1 MEIYFA
7 PMEGMTSP
15 LLRRTH
21 AEMFGGC
28 DKYYTPFISTNE
40 SISLN
45 NRESEDVDH
54 DQNRGLNLIPQIIS
68 NSAHQ
73 SALYIKLLAE
83 KYGYGEVNINLG
95 CPSGTVVSKGKGSGM
110 LRDPEALD
118 DYLGRLLEELKD
130 FSGKGINVPRISIKA
145 RIGYLNPKEHIRI
158 TEILKAHPVY
168 QVTVHPRT
176 RKQMYGGQV
185 EMDAFTHM
193 YEELKGIGVSVV
205 YNGDITKP
213 DDMEMLTDRFP
224 ALDAV
229 MIGRGLLA
237 DPSLARRI
245 KGGRAADASE
255 YSAYMERML
264 DGYMDK
270 IGVEQFVLA
279 KMKDLLNFSKP
290 VFSGN
295 DKGFRDMCKAGS
307 VETYRVC
314 MKQYIK
320 NSKMYADE

>member
-45 NRESEDVDH
+45 NREAEDVDH

-145 RIGYLNPKEHIRI
+145 RIGYLNTKEHIRI
-158 TEILKAHPVY
+158 TETIGLRRCSLGRSDHAVGRDCAIARESMHKSAFLNRVVKRFSH
-168 QVTVHPRT
+168 RT
-176 RKQMYGGQV
+176 
-185 EMDAFTHM
+185 
-193 YEELKGIGVSVV
+193 
-205 YNGDITKP
+205 
-213 DDMEMLTDRFP
+213 
-224 ALDAV
+224 
-229 MIGRGLLA
+229 
-237 DPSLARRI
+237 
-245 KGGRAADASE
+245 
-255 YSAYMERML
+255 
-264 DGYMDK
+264 
-270 IGVEQFVLA
+270 
-279 KMKDLLNFSKP
+279 
-290 VFSGN
+290 
-295 DKGFRDMCKAGS
+295 
-307 VETYRVC
+307 
-314 MKQYIK
+314 
-320 NSKMYADE
+320 